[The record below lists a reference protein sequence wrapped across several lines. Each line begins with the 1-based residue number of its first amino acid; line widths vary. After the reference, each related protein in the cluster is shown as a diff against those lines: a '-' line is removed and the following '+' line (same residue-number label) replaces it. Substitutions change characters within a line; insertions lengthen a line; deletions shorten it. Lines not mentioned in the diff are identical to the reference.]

1 MAFCTKCGAHLVEG
15 AAYCECG
22 LPVAASSGSMSDFL
36 AFRRMV
42 TPIIIQIVFWIG
54 VAVCVI
60 SGLIAMV
67 SGATS
72 QFGGGAQ
79 ILIGLLL
86 LVGGPIVVRIYC
98 ELLILLFRM
107 NETLTDIKN
116 ALAGPKV

>member
-1 MAFCTKCGAHLVEG
+1 
-15 AAYCECG
+15 
-22 LPVAASSGSMSDFL
+22 MSDFL

>member
-1 MAFCTKCGAHLVEG
+1 
-15 AAYCECG
+15 
-22 LPVAASSGSMSDFL
+22 MSDFL

-67 SGATS
+67 SGAAS

-86 LVGGPIVVRIYC
+86 LVVGPIVVRIYC

-107 NETLTDIKN
+107 NETLTDIKSS
-116 ALAGPKV
+116 LAGRKV